1 MVPAAGRPVTKGN
14 DASMSRAS
22 VADQTKLSLFLT
34 RATLGAA
41 LGRFIAFWIYRTPFL
56 PGMNDRLVIAP
67 QDLRTADSTRASEML
82 SGRFVFAGKV
92 AVCDGRSPF
101 EISPPSEEW
110 AVGLH
115 SFGWLRHLRTAE
127 PAISR
132 AQARALVSEWI
143 RFVGIGNAIS
153 RRPEV
158 TARRII
164 SWLTQAPLLVDDSD
178 VRFYRRFIRSLTRQV
193 RGLRVRLAGARDGVP
208 RLQAVIA
215 LVYASLCM
223 QVQARYIEGATKQL
237 AEELDRQTLPD
248 GGHIGRNPGS
258 LIDLLVDLLP
268 LRQAFSSRNIPP
280 PQALL
285 NAIDRMMPMLR
296 FFRHGDGNFALF
308 NGMGPTPTD
317 LLTTVL
323 AYDDA
328 RGTPVSNA
336 PHSGYQRI
344 EAGNTLIVMDTGRPP
359 PLAASQQAHA
369 GCLSFELSHRN
380 FRILVNCG
388 LPGTSREHWRP
399 MARSTAAHSTVTFN
413 DVSSCHFMDSSLIKR
428 LMRGTPIAS
437 GPRQVTVE
445 REEEG
450 GATVLRASHDGYV
463 DDYGVLHQRALMISA
478 DGKRLDGEELF
489 TAMHG
494 DEALA
499 GQDQFAVRFHLHP
512 MIKANRLS
520 DSHGAM
526 LLLPNKD
533 VWTFNA
539 YEDRIDIEESVY
551 LAGNEG
557 PRRTTQIV
565 IHGRARKVARIQWT
579 LSLTAVSPVGL
590 ARRGQPATA
599 EKSDP
604 KVEAKAESKSGQ
616 KTEQNPEQKTEQRA
630 EQKTEQ
636 KAEQKTEPKKA
647 EQKVESPK
655 TEPNDE
661 QKNEP
666 LKG

>member
-1 MVPAAGRPVTKGN
+1 VTEQ
-14 DASMSRAS
+14 A
-22 VADQTKLSLFLT
+22 KLSLFLA
-34 RATLGAA
+34 RALLRALLGQ
-41 LGRFIAFWIYRTPFL
+41 FVAFWIYRL
-56 PGMNDRLVIAP
+56 PLFSGKNDRLVIAP
-67 QDLRTADSTRASEML
+67 QDLRTADATQAAEIH
-82 SGRFVFAGKV
+82 SGRFVFSGKV

-115 SFGWLRHLRTAE
+115 GFGWLRHLRTAD

-132 AQARALVSEWI
+132 ARARSLVNEWL
-143 RFVGIGNAIS
+143 RKVRAGNPIS
-153 RRPEV
+153 RRPDV
-158 TARRII
+158 IARRII

-178 VRFYRRFIRSLTRQV
+178 VRFYRRFIRSLNRQV
-193 RGLRVRLAGARDGVP
+193 LALRVTLAGARDGVP

-223 QVQARYIEGATKQL
+223 QGQSRYIESSTKQL
-237 AEELDRQTLPD
+237 AEELDRQILPD
-248 GGHIGRNPGS
+248 GGHIGRNPGV
-258 LIDLLVDLLP
+258 LIELLVDLLP

-336 PHSGYQRI
+336 PHSGYQRV
-344 EAGNTLIVMDTGRPP
+344 EAGGTLMLMDTGRPP
-359 PLAASQQAHA
+359 QLAASQEAHA

-388 LPGTSREHWRP
+388 LPSTSREHWRS

-413 DVSSCHFMDSSLIKR
+413 DVSSCRFMESRLIRR
-428 LMRGTPIAS
+428 LMRGTPIVS
-437 GPRQVTVE
+437 GPRQVTVNRDE
-445 REEEG
+445 DESD
-450 GATVLRASHDGYV
+450 ATVLRVSHDGYV
-463 DDYGVLHQRALMISA
+463 EQFGILHQRALLLSA
-478 DGKRLDGEELF
+478 DGKRLEGEELF
-489 TAMHG
+489 TAMDG
-494 DEALA
+494 EALA
-499 GQDQFAVRFHLHP
+499 SQDQFAVRFHLHP

-579 LSLTAVSPVGL
+579 LVLTAASPVCL
-590 ARRGQPATA
+590 IRRGRGETA
-599 EKSDP
+599 PSEKSEA
-604 KVEAKAESKSGQ
+604 KVEQ
-616 KTEQNPEQKTEQRA
+616 KIEA
-630 EQKTEQ
+630 
-636 KAEQKTEPKKA
+636 KKA
-647 EQKVESPK
+647 EQKVEQK
-655 TEPNDE
+655 VE
-661 QKNEP
+661 QKAEP
-666 LKG
+666 KPALKVERKPVPKAEPATEQKSQPKPEPKKV